1 MYVRCVCVCLCSVCG
16 VCVCGVCVCGCVIAY
31 LRFGHVNLKC
41 NNEGLCFTSDRRDDV
56 RMLAHQLP

>member
-1 MYVRCVCVCLCSVCG
+1 MCAVYVCVCAVCG
-16 VCVCGVCVCGCVIAY
+16 VCVVCVCGCVIAY